1 MNIRN
6 CKTCGKIF
14 NYVLGLPPI
23 CPACREDLE
32 KKFQEVKLYIR
43 DHKGTSIAKV
53 AEDCQVD
60 ERQIKQWLREDRLEV
75 TEDSPLLL
83 NCESCGAQ
91 IRSGRFCDKCK
102 ATMTTTFNGIVKS
115 YKPTQNSS
123 APSNKKSESKMR
135 FLDN

>member
-1 MNIRN
+1 M
-6 CKTCGKIF
+6 
-14 NYVLGLPPI
+14 
-23 CPACREDLE
+23 
-32 KKFQEVKLYIR
+32 
-43 DHKGTSIAKV
+43 AKV